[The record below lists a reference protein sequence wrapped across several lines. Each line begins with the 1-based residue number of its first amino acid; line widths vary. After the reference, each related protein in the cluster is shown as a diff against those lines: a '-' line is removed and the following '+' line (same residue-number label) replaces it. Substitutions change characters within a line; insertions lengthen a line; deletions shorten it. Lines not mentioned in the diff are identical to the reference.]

1 MPKTEKNVYVDS
13 FLGTSKNWEFCF
25 QEIVWFWVIFL
36 KSCANS
42 CFYTRRLRL
51 AFLLDQMGKNIHI
64 LAMVC
69 NNHLMVD
76 RCQ

>member
-42 CFYTRRLRL
+42 CFYIRRLRL
-51 AFLLDQMGKNIHI
+51 ASWPDGEEHTYIGHGLQQSFNGW
-64 LAMVC
+64 
-69 NNHLMVD
+69 
-76 RCQ
+76 